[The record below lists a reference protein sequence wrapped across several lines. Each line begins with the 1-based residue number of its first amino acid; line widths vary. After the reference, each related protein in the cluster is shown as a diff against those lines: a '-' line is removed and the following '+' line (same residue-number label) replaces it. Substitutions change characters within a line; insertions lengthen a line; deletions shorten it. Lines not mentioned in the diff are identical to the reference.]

1 MFNHFTGL
9 ENDKRASEVLK
20 DIESMKV
27 FASFKDM
34 FSERSNTELLL
45 LTHHSPSQHHL
56 KVWTSTKD
64 AKVLLSQLYYCMIV

>member
-1 MFNHFTGL
+1 
-9 ENDKRASEVLK
+9 
-20 DIESMKV
+20 MKV

-34 FSERSNTELLL
+34 YGERSNTELLL

-64 AKVLLSQLYYCMIV
+64 AKVSTVPFILYNTQYMF